1 MDSAASRAIHRG
13 SRRRARSRPPSLT
26 GSLTAVKSEFTM
38 AAPAQGRVVGGLPE
52 AEVAGM
58 TARGRD
64 LARHTRRA
72 GKSSGDQATAEA
84 GVRGPVR
91 EEEDLGAAAQAQA
104 AEGTGMKG
112 QVCVVG
118 GMQCAVACVHRVAAP
133 CVAAADTARSI
144 RRRYPSTQ
152 AGARGARATARQE
165 DRHGVSGCGGVQRR
179 AAG

>member
-1 MDSAASRAIHRG
+1 MKSAAPRAIQRG

-26 GSLTAVKSEFTM
+26 GSLTAVKSELTM

-72 GKSSGDQATAEA
+72 GKISGDQATAEA
-84 GVRGPVR
+84 GVRGPER
-91 EEEDLGAAAQAQA
+91 EEDLGAAAQAQA

-152 AGARGARATARQE
+152 AGARGARAAARQE